1 VVAYIDAVN
10 ALLADEGVDIASA
23 VPSPGE
29 TDRADTDPEHRSAS
43 KDRIMSAYN
52 S

>member
-1 VVAYIDAVN
+1 MN
-10 ALLADEGVDIASA
+10 ALLADEGVDIAAA
-23 VPSPGE
+23 VPTPGATSRQE
-29 TDRADTDPEHRSAS
+29 SDPEHSTAS